1 MNYLKILGK
10 SFIYIISIL
19 LISTFVITI
28 LNYFNIFNGKI
39 VTFFKIVI
47 ALISMFVGGFI
58 IGKNSK
64 QKGWLEGLKLGII
77 ILIILFIINYLI
89 LKQSFDIKNLIY
101 YLILLSSIIFGSM
114 IGINKKTNKECN

>member
-19 LISTFVITI
+19 LISAFIITV
-28 LNYFNIFNGKI
+28 LNYFNIFNGKV

-58 IGKNSK
+58 MGKNSK
-64 QKGWLEGLKLGII
+64 QKGWLEGFKLGV
-77 ILIILFIINYLI
+77 IILFVSCIINYLI
-89 LKQSFDIKNLIY
+89 LKQSFDIRSLIY
-101 YLILLSSIIFGSM
+101 YLILLSSVIFGSI
-114 IGINKKTNKECN
+114 IGINKKITDK